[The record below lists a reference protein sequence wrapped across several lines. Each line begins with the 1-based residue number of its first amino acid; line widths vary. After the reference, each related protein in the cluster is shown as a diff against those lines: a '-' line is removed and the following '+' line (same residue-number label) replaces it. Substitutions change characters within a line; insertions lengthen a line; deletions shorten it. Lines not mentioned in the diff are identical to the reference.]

1 MKLSGRRAL
10 VTGGGG
16 GLGRHV
22 LAALAG
28 AGADV
33 AIAWNSSRAR
43 AEEAAKA
50 VTAAGRAAHLVRI
63 DITDEASAE
72 AGVAAAVAALGGLDI
87 LVNNAGSSSPA
98 VPFDEFDAEGWD
110 RLMAVNMR
118 GPFLMAK
125 AAAPH
130 LRASGRGRIVNLGS
144 VVGTVPSVSPFSF
157 TVSKAAVVPLTRY
170 LAAALAPDVLVNCV
184 APGLMEDTLMSGG
197 MSEEGKQGWYDRA
210 VLGRS
215 AAHEDVAAQ
224 ILRFCEAESVTGQ
237 TAYVDGGIH
246 FH

>member
-1 MKLSGRRAL
+1 VAL
-10 VTGGGG
+10 VTGGGS
-16 GLGRHV
+16 GLGGYILPALARAGCDV
-22 LAALAG
+22 VVAYNSGRERAEAAAAL
-28 AGADV
+28 
-33 AIAWNSSRAR
+33 
-43 AEEAAKA
+43 
-50 VTAAGRAAHLVRI
+50 VTAAGRRAHLTQI
-63 DITDEASAE
+63 DVTDEASVN
-72 AGVAAAVAALGGLDI
+72 AGVAAAAAAMGGLDI
-87 LVNNAGSSSPA
+87 LINNAGSSSPA
-98 VPFDEFDAEGWD
+98 VPFEEFDAAGWD
-110 RLMAVNMR
+110 GMMAINVK

-197 MSEEGKQGWYDRA
+197 MSDEGKRSWYDRA

-215 AAHEDVAAQ
+215 ASHADVAAQ
-224 ILRFCEAESVTGQ
+224 ILRFCEVDSVTGQ
-237 TAYVDGGIH
+237 TTYVDGGIN